1 MINKTGGEDMGKLT
15 THILDTAQGK
25 PGANIRIQLYFL
37 ANDSWDLLKDVTSND
52 DGRCDGPL
60 LEGDTLK
67 TGQYELVFH
76 AGDYFDAEGLD
87 LPLPKFLD
95 EIVLRF
101 GVPDADQHYHV
112 PLLVSPFSYSTYRGS

>member
-1 MINKTGGEDMGKLT
+1 MGKLT
-15 THILDTAQGK
+15 THILDTRSGK
-25 PGANIRIQLYFL
+25 PGQNILIQLYFL
-37 ANDSWDLLKDVTSND
+37 KDESWELLKEVRSND

-60 LEGDTLK
+60 LEGDEFK

-76 AGDYFDAEGLD
+76 AGDYFEAEGID
-87 LPLPKFLD
+87 LPEPKFLD

-101 GVPDADQHYHV
+101 GISDAAEHYHV